1 MIDVEKILQAAL
13 KAGATEAEVYR
24 SLTREVTL
32 RMTNKIESAKVV
44 TTESIGIRV
53 AVGKSVAVVGTQD
66 LSPEGLRRAVEA
78 AVSIARVTPE
88 DPDWKGMNDKVMKT
102 PINGLWDKATAAAT
116 AEDLASIAEVALN
129 AVSQGSPESRP
140 VRGMI
145 SATSGEIE
153 IINTLGGPVIQKGT
167 TASVYIYVKAT
178 DAGREGTYSEF
189 DVSHTLRG
197 LKAAEVAI
205 EAGKRAP
212 DFIRVSKIPTGDY
225 DVILD
230 PYVSSAVMLVMLM
243 PALSA
248 LSVQQGRSPLA
259 GKVGTQVL
267 SNMIN
272 IDDVS
277 TDPSLVSSRE
287 FDDEGFPTYDKPL
300 IEEGILKGFVY
311 DTYTARKEGKKS
323 TGNAWRTYS
332 TLPSPSPNYLMI
344 RPGDAE
350 VDEMIAEVRRGIMI
364 MRTIG
369 EWLSNPVS
377 GSLNATITHAYL
389 IENGE
394 IKGTCK
400 GGVLSGDF
408 YEVFVNNVWMLGKEV
423 RNFVRSSSP
432 HILLRKVKV
441 AGE

>member
-1 MIDVEKILQAAL
+1 MVDVEKILKAAL
-13 KAGATEAEVYR
+13 GAGATEAEVYR

-32 RMTNKIESAKVV
+32 RITSKIESAKVV

-88 DPDWKGMNDKVMKT
+88 DPDWKGMNDEVTKT
-102 PINGLWDKATAAAT
+102 PVHGLWDKATAIAT
-116 AEDLASIAEVALN
+116 AEDLASVAEVVFN
-129 AVSQGSPESRP
+129 AVPQGSPKSRP
-140 VRGMI
+140 VRGTI
-145 SATSGEIE
+145 SVASGEIE
-153 IINTLGGPVIQKGT
+153 IVNTYGGPITQRGT
-167 TASVYIYVKAT
+167 TASIYIYVKAT

-189 DVSHTLRG
+189 DVSHTLRE
-197 LKAAEVAI
+197 LKAEEIAI
-205 EAGKRAP
+205 EAGRRAP
-212 DFIRVSKIPTGDY
+212 DFINASKILTGDY
-225 DVILD
+225 DIILD
-230 PYVSSAVMLVMLM
+230 PYVSSAVISVMLM

-248 LSVQQGRSPLA
+248 QSVQQGRSPLA

-267 SNMIN
+267 SSIIS
-272 IDDVS
+272 IDDIS

-287 FDDEGFPTYDKPL
+287 FDDEGYPTYDKPL
-300 IEEGILKGFVY
+300 IEEGILRGFVY
-311 DTYTARKEGKKS
+311 DTYTARKEGRKS

-332 TLPSPSPNYLMI
+332 TQPSPSPNHLMV
-344 RPGDAE
+344 RPGDAG
-350 VDEMIAEVRRGIMI
+350 VDEMIAEVRKGILV

-377 GSLNATITHAYL
+377 GSLNATITHAYV

-394 IKGTCK
+394 ITGTCK
-400 GGVLSGDF
+400 GSVLSGDF
-408 YEVFVNNVWMLGKEV
+408 YDVFANNVWMLGKEI

-432 HILLRKVKV
+432 HILLKKVKV